1 MTNVNTTISGS
12 LPKPVWLAEGEKIWA
27 PWKLSGNEL
36 LEAKADALRLAVLE
50 QEMAGISIIG
60 DGEQTRQH
68 FVTTFIEGLSGVDFN
83 NKKTV
88 RIRDRY
94 DADVPIIYEKVYRK
108 KSVFYEDAKLLRS
121 LTTKPIKF
129 TLPGPMTMIDTLYD
143 NFYGSREKLAFEF
156 ASILN
161 AEAKELSEAGVDIIQ
176 FDEPAFNVFFDDVK
190 NWGVSALEKAC
201 EGITKKTAVHICYG
215 YGIEANIKWK
225 QSLGNEWRQYENIFP
240 QLAKSSINQVSLECI
255 NSKVPME
262 LISLLENKEVMVGVI
277 DVANNEIESSEEILK
292 VLNTA
297 STFID
302 KSKITACTNCGLV
315 PLNRSIARKK
325 MEALVKGTLLFSNS

>member
-94 DADVPIIYEKVYRK
+94 DADVPIIFEKVYRK

-121 LTTKPIKF
+121 LTRKPIKF

-201 EGITKKTAVHICYG
+201 EGLTNKTAVHICYG

-225 QSLGNEWRQYENIFP
+225 ETLGDEWRQYENIFP
-240 QLAKSSINQVSLECI
+240 QLAKSSIQQVSLECI

-277 DVANNEIESSEEILK
+277 DVANNEIETPEEILK

-297 STFID
+297 SKFIN

-315 PLNRSIARKK
+315 PLKRSIARRKL
-325 MEALVKGTLLFSNS
+325 EALVQGTLLFSKS